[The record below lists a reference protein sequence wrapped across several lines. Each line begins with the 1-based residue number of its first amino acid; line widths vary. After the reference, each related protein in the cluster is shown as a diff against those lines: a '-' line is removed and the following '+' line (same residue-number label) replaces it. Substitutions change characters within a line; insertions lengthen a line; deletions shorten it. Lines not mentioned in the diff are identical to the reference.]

1 MVICM
6 ANKLTFKQELRVLRE
21 RYWPSNLTFFG
32 KIRHYNKKIW
42 NVIKEIDVFCFTG
55 VFMAIILQLYM
66 PLKNAIIL
74 GIVGYFLYL
83 RFEQTLINISV
94 MKRK

>member
-1 MVICM
+1 M

-42 NVIKEIDVFCFTG
+42 NVIKEIDLFVFTG
-55 VFMAIILQLYM
+55 IFVFAILQIYM
-66 PLKNAIIL
+66 PWDHALIW
-74 GIVGYFLYL
+74 GIAGYFLYL
-83 RFEQTLINISV
+83 RLEQTLINISLV
-94 MKRK
+94 RRK